1 MSTRTFRLHAPD
13 YVFIT
18 AVIFL
23 SIFGLIVLAS
33 ASSELGKLKFDDTFF
48 YLKHQIASGLSIG
61 IIGFFAAYFIPI
73 RHIRKAAIILLLG
86 TIIALGLVFTPL
98 GFSAGG
104 ATRWL
109 SLGGITIQPAEI
121 LKLTFIIYLAAWLS
135 HDMKKR
141 NASIGGFV
149 PFLILCAGIA
159 LLLIFQPT
167 TSTVVIVLGASCI
180 MYFAGGG
187 RLAFILLAIAGGL
200 VGLGILIASSPYRL
214 QRVMTYL
221 DPTADLM
228 GSGFQR
234 NQALIALGSG
244 GVFGVG
250 YGNSVSKFNYLPE
263 PLSDSI
269 FAVIGEELGF
279 VGSLVLLSAFL
290 MLILRMFSIAKQ
302 SPDRFEKLIVI
313 GVVGVV
319 SIQAF
324 MHMGAMS
331 GFLPLTG
338 VPLPFVSYGG
348 TALAILLTSMGLVA
362 QISRHSVSTA

>member
-1 MSTRTFRLHAPD
+1 MARTSRLHAPD

-18 AVIFL
+18 AVVFL
-23 SIFGLIVLAS
+23 AVFGLIALAS
-33 ASSELGKLKFDDTFF
+33 ASSELGKFKFDDTFF
-48 YLKHQIASGLSIG
+48 YLKHQVSSGLSIG
-61 IIGFFAAYFIPI
+61 IIGFLAAYFIPVQSM
-73 RHIRKAAIILLLG
+73 RKASIPLLLTTIIL
-86 TIIALGLVFTPL
+86 LGLVFTPI

-109 SLGGITIQPAEI
+109 SIGGITIQPAEI

-141 NASIGGFV
+141 NASLEGFV

-187 RLAFILLAIAGGL
+187 KVAFILLAFVTGL
-200 VGLGILIASSPYRL
+200 VGIGVLVASSPYRL
-214 QRVMTYL
+214 QRVVTYL
-221 DPTADLM
+221 NPTEDLL
-228 GSGFQR
+228 GAGFQR

-244 GVFGVG
+244 GIFGVG

-263 PLSDSI
+263 PLNDSI
-269 FAVIGEELGF
+269 FAVIGEEFGF
-279 VGSLVLLSAFL
+279 VGSVILLAAFL
-290 MLILRMFSIAKQ
+290 ALILRMISIAKQ
-302 SPDRFEKLIVI
+302 SPDRFEQLVVI
-313 GVVGVV
+313 GISGVIG
-319 SIQAF
+319 IQTF

-348 TALAILLTSMGLVA
+348 TALAILLTSMGVVA
-362 QISRHSVSTA
+362 QISRRSLWHA